1 MPATAATPEQ
11 LDELQE
17 KYRETLAEQK
27 ALADAVKEKSG
38 GIFSDDELK
47 KFDELDAL
55 AEQFEQDI
63 HQVSVSLSASDRFR
77 KRKRFVETLGALF
90 RNDPTPDR
98 ETSPDSLGTAPAG
111 ADEPR
116 LWGTLGEQLSAIY
129 AAGNPMLGNRVD
141 ERLTQML
148 SPTGSSE
155 GVPSDGGFLVQQDFS
170 TEILKRMYDVGQ
182 LLSRVRRIPVSANA
196 NGLKINAIDETS
208 RATGSRLG
216 GIRVYRKE
224 EGEQGTGSKPKLRQ
238 IELTLKK
245 LFGMWYATDELLADQ
260 TALGSVAQDGF
271 AEEFSFAN
279 ENELINGDGGAEMQ
293 GILGCSALVSV
304 AAETGQAAATIV
316 KENIDKM
323 WARMWSRSM
332 MNAVWLVN
340 QDVFPQLFQLSQTTG
355 TSGVPV
361 WLPPG
366 GINGSPLSTIYGR
379 PVIPVEYC
387 PTLGTVG
394 DIMFVD
400 LSQYVMIE
408 KGGLQSDQSMH
419 LRFDYGETAFRW
431 IMRNDGK
438 PTWRNALTP
447 FKGSNTLSPYVALAT
462 RS

>member
-27 ALADAVKEKSG
+27 ALTDTVKEKSG
-38 GIFSDDELK
+38 GLFGDDDLK
-47 KFDELDAL
+47 KFNELDAL

-63 HQVSVSLSASDRFR
+63 HQVSVSLSATDRFK
-77 KRKRFVETLGALF
+77 KRKRFVETLGSLF
-90 RNDPTPDR
+90 ANDPTPDR
-98 ETSPDSLGTAPAG
+98 LTSHDSLGNAPNG
-111 ADEPR
+111 GDEPK
-116 LWGTLGEQLSAIY
+116 LWKSLGEQLSAIY
-129 AAGNPMLGNRVD
+129 EAGNPMGGHRVD
-141 ERLTQML
+141 ERLTML
-148 SPTGSSE
+148 APTGSSE
-155 GVPSDGGFLVQQDFS
+155 GSPSDGGFLVQQDFS
-170 TEILKRMYDVGQ
+170 TEILKKMYDVGQ
-182 LLSRVRRIPVSANA
+182 LLSRVRRIPVSSSA

-216 GIRVYRKE
+216 GIRVYRKA
-224 EGEQGTGSKPKLRQ
+224 EGDQGTGSKPKLRQ

-279 ENELINGDGGAEMQ
+279 ENELINGDGAAEMQ

-323 WARMWSRSM
+323 WSRMWSRSM
-332 MNAVWLVN
+332 QNAVWLVN

-355 TSGVPV
+355 TAGVPV
-361 WLPPG
+361 WMPPG
-366 GINGSPLSTIYGR
+366 GISGSPFSTIYGR

-438 PTWRNALTP
+438 PTWRSALTP
-447 FKGSNTLSPYVALAT
+447 FKGSNALSPYVALAT